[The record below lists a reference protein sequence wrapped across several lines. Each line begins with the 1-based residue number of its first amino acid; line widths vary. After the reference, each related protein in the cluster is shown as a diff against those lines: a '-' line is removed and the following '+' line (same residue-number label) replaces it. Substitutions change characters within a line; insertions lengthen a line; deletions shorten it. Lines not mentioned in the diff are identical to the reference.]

1 MIDLHTHILPGVDDG
16 ATDLTETLAMLD
28 MAREDGITDVV
39 ASPHANLRFE
49 FDPERC
55 RRERDRIALRCP
67 DGPVVHLGCELHL
80 TPENLDAV
88 LLRPELFT
96 INSNGFLLLEL
107 PPGALRAIVDASIQ
121 RLLNA
126 RIRPLIA
133 HPEREHLFQKDSRY
147 AFELAEMG
155 VYFQVTAQA
164 INVAQPTCKA
174 LLKHRL
180 VHLVASDAHGVTHR
194 RPLLSAAYKTVVQD
208 FDHATADLLFVENP
222 SACLAGRPLACA
234 QPRRSFF
241 SVFKKQQ
248 TNSCPHDLGNAPG
261 RISPQPQLPA
271 GSLKA
276 AT

>member
-16 ATDLTETLAMLD
+16 ATDLAETLAMLD

-39 ASPHANLRFE
+39 ASPHANLRFQ
-49 FDPERC
+49 FDPEHC

-67 DGPVVHLGCELHL
+67 DGPAVYLGCELHL

-88 LLRPELFT
+88 ILRPELFT

-107 PPGALRAIVDASIQ
+107 PPGALRGIVDACLQ

-133 HPEREHLFQKDSRY
+133 HPEREHVFQKDGTY
-147 AFELAEMG
+147 ARELAGMG

-164 INVAQPTCKA
+164 INVAQPTCMA

-180 VHLVASDAHGVTHR
+180 AHVVASDAHGVKHR
-194 RPLLSAAYKTVVQD
+194 RPLLSAAHTKVVQE
-208 FDHATADLLFVENP
+208 FGQATADLLFVENP
-222 SACLAGRPLACA
+222 SACLAGQPLACA
-234 QPRRSFF
+234 QPKRSFF
-241 SVFKKQQ
+241 SLFQKQRTDSYPQ
-248 TNSCPHDLGNAPG
+248 RVTNAPG
-261 RISPQPQLPA
+261 RLNPQPQLPA
-271 GSLKA
+271 ESLKA
-276 AT
+276 VT